1 MREKKGNIFG
11 EKEKEGLSYLT
22 RFETSA
28 INADMVV
35 SVTASSLADS
45 STILESSP
53 LIGVDSDF
61 VDTKDEEF
69 DELTTATWYNYR
81 HKSK

>member
-1 MREKKGNIFG
+1 
-11 EKEKEGLSYLT
+11 
-22 RFETSA
+22 
-28 INADMVV
+28 MVV